1 MLTPPRLVLC
11 GLGLTFVAWSCSP
24 PCDPIP
30 SNVNNICHVAD
41 AGPIA
46 PNASFVLQG
55 SANNFGSTCDVT
67 ITDGGIDLQVIGTNG
82 CSIGGAAGVRAAPG
96 PVKCVIP
103 ALAAGTYTVNSQPAL
118 TITIPGD
125 AGVPP
130 CL

>member
-11 GLGLTFVAWSCSP
+11 GLGLTLVAWSCSP

-30 SNVNNICHVAD
+30 STLNSVCHVAD
-41 AGPIA
+41 AGAIA

-55 SANNFGSTCDVT
+55 SPNNFGGTCDVS
-67 ITDGGIDLQVIGTNG
+67 IDGGAISLTVIGSQACDT
-82 CSIGGAAGVRAAPG
+82 GGAAGLRAPSG
-96 PVKCVIP
+96 PVKCTIP
-103 ALAAGTYTVNSQPAL
+103 ALDAGTYTVNSQPAL
-118 TITIPGD
+118 TITIPGG